1 MSKRRLE
8 NKKFNM
14 RRLIIPSQRLLI
26 KKLRSLSLQL
36 KLKKNPQKK
45 RLLNNRLIRNLKI
58 KQTLINNN
66 RVTINNI
73 KLLIKS
79 NIIIITDNKNIN
91 NMPNN
96 TKLSNST
103 PLLTKKR
110 KSKRSLSSMKI
121 SMLILTKMR
130 TF

>member
-1 MSKRRLE
+1 
-8 NKKFNM
+8 M
-14 RRLIIPSQRLLI
+14 RRLIILSQRLLI
-26 KKLRSLSLQL
+26 NKLRSLSLQL

-45 RLLNNRLIRNLKI
+45 RLLNHRLIRKLNI

-91 NMPNN
+91 NIPNN